1 MSATGQVSFARYPSW
16 TLENIFTKASKL
28 NEHITLNDFFIAT
41 NQNVQK
47 NMLQLGALKK
57 NLDQSESQT
66 DSMAHNRY
74 LYSGIL

>member
-47 NMLQLGALKK
+47 NML
-57 NLDQSESQT
+57 
-66 DSMAHNRY
+66 
-74 LYSGIL
+74 